1 MSPGIR
7 LSKAQMSAL
16 VVSSALWAV
25 LEKHD
30 SLDLYDIL
38 CPVFVKGAATL
49 DLDERTRVVLELF
62 QHAKEKH
69 GKV

>member
-1 MSPGIR
+1 MSPAIR
-7 LSKAQMSAL
+7 LSEAQLIAL
-16 VVSSALWAV
+16 VASSALWAV
-25 LEKHD
+25 LEKRD
-30 SLDLYDIL
+30 SLDLYDTL
-38 CPVFVKGAATL
+38 CPVFVKGIATL